1 MLIEF
6 GELKKRLLI
15 PILFPFFLKFRKV
28 NRNAHSIKSSAFR
41 GFNDFL
47 SLTICGI
54 FYLILK
60 LNLKS
65 DKENIK
71 NDSNNNS
78 INAEQKTQNKDSL
91 LPKNNIPQEIENLE
105 KQKGK
110 KQRQKS
116 KQWLFVGGIAALQ
129 LSAITT
135 KTFWKINM
143 EETLKL
149 NISVL
154 IEVLLLIIF
163 SYFFLGLKIHSH
175 QVFSFIIIFICLA
188 IFFLE
193 SLIYEENGIVIKYLI
208 EDIANYFLVQLVYC
222 LSDVLGKKYLNIYID
237 SPYLLLFKMG
247 IIGIVPIIIYGI
259 IIEFIN
265 VDNDDYKIFSYFKTI
280 FFPIYLMDLLFSI
293 LFEIGVWLTIYYFSP
308 CHFIVFEMISDFIE
322 VLLTI
327 FIKNDQN
334 KGFEESYNIVQKI
347 TFYVL
352 YPILIFIVLVFN
364 EIIILNFWGLSYNT
378 KVKIRQRE
386 KNDID
391 TNILSQNLMNIDN
404 NDNDTDIDNETVD
417 GFIIKKIQENN

>member
-15 PILFPFFLKFRKV
+15 PILFPFFLKLRKV
-28 NRNAHSIKSSAFR
+28 NRNAHSIKSLAFR

-78 INAEQKTQNKDSL
+78 INTEQKTQNKVSL

-105 KQKGK
+105 QQKGK
-110 KQRQKS
+110 KQKQRT

-129 LSAITT
+129 LSAVIL

-154 IEVLLLIIF
+154 IEVFLLIIF
-163 SYFFLGLKIHSH
+163 SYYFLGLKIHSH
-175 QVFSFIIIFICLA
+175 QVFSFIIIFICLS

-193 SLIYEENGIVIKYLI
+193 SLFYEEDRIVIKYLI
-208 EDIANYFLVQLVYC
+208 EDIANYFLVQLAYC
-222 LSDVLGKKYLNIYID
+222 LSDVLGKKYLNTYID

-259 IIEFIN
+259 IIEFLN
-265 VDNDDYKIFSYFKTI
+265 VDNQDHKIFSCFKTI
-280 FFPIYLMDLLFSI
+280 FFPFYLFILLF
-293 LFEIGVWLTIYYFSP
+293 
-308 CHFIVFEMISDFIE
+308 
-322 VLLTI
+322 
-327 FIKNDQN
+327 
-334 KGFEESYNIVQKI
+334 
-347 TFYVL
+347 
-352 YPILIFIVLVFN
+352 
-364 EIIILNFWGLSYNT
+364 
-378 KVKIRQRE
+378 
-386 KNDID
+386 
-391 TNILSQNLMNIDN
+391 
-404 NDNDTDIDNETVD
+404 
-417 GFIIKKIQENN
+417 

>member
-15 PILFPFFLKFRKV
+15 PILFPFFLKLRKLNRKV
-28 NRNAHSIKSSAFR
+28 NSIKSSAFR

-54 FYLILK
+54 LYLILK

-65 DKENIK
+65 EKDNLKNDNK

-78 INAEQKTQNKDSL
+78 INTEQKTQNQAPL
-91 LPKNNIPQEIENLE
+91 LPTNNIPQEIENLE
-105 KQKGK
+105 QQKEK
-110 KQRQKS
+110 KQRR

-129 LSAITT
+129 LSAIIL

-143 EETLKL
+143 EDTLKL

-154 IEVLLLIIF
+154 IEVILLIIF
-163 SYFFLGLKIHSH
+163 SYNFLGLKIHSH
-175 QVFSFIIIFICLA
+175 QVFSFIIIFICLTT
-188 IFFLE
+188 FFLE
-193 SLIYEENGIVIKYLI
+193 SLFYEEEGIVIKFLI

-222 LSDVLGKKYLNIYID
+222 LSDVLGKKYLNTYLD

-247 IIGIVPIIIYGI
+247 IVGIVPIIIYGI
-259 IIEFIN
+259 IIEFLN
-265 VDNDDYKIFSYFKTI
+265 VDNEDHKIFSCFKTI
-280 FFPIYLMDLLFSI
+280 FFPFYLIDLIFTI
-293 LFEIGVWLTIYYFSP
+293 LYEIGIWLTIYYFSP
-308 CHFIVFEMISDFIE
+308 CHYIVFEMISDFIE

-334 KGFEESYNIVQKI
+334 KGFDESYNIVQKI

-352 YPILIFIVLVFN
+352 YPILIFIELVFN
-364 EIIILNFWGLSYNT
+364 EVIILNFWGLSYNT
-378 KVKIRQRE
+378 KAKIRERE
-386 KNDID
+386 KSDID
-391 TNILSQNLMNIDN
+391 TNIIDQDLMDSDNNYSEIDN
-404 NDNDTDIDNETVD
+404 QTID
-417 GFIIKKIQENN
+417 GFIIKKNQEKN